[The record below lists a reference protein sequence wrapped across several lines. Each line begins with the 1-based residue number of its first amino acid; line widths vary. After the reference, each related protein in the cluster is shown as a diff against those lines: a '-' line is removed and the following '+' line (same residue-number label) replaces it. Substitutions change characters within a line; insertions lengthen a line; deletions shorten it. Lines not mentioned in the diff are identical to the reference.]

1 MGKLEELNIV
11 NQRLSLYDTINNRL
25 KKRIEIK
32 DSTINVYKNL
42 DSLNRITISNHI
54 VIENIKDIQITSLVS
69 DLNKSA
75 TTNKRLKILAVA
87 LVILGGIFAF

>member
-42 DSLNRITISNHI
+42 DSLNRVTISNHI